1 MESTGGEA
9 TKRML
14 AGSLKGLMAQKPLNK
29 ISIREITEGC
39 GVNRQTFY
47 YHFEDIYDLLQW
59 MYRQEAISLLA
70 KREGMLVWQD
80 GLLQLFRYLEENREV
95 CLCTLDSLGHNY
107 LRRFFYGDIYDILYR
122 TIETLAQ
129 NLDDENLKS
138 FVTDF
143 YVTAL
148 AGLVE
153 NWLRGYLTQTPEEL
167 VRLVD
172 TMLQDHYA
180 GARLRQKGTVD
191 SIN

>member
-47 YHFEDIYDLLQW
+47 YHFEDIYDLVQW

-70 KREGMLVWQD
+70 EREGMLVWQD

-107 LRRFFYGDIYDILYR
+107 LRRFFYGDIHDILHR

-129 NLDDENLKS
+129 DLDDKDRKN
-138 FVTDF
+138 FATDF
-143 YVTAL
+143 YVAAL

-167 VRLVD
+167 VKLVD
-172 TMLQDHYA
+172 AILQDHYA
-180 GARLRQKGTVD
+180 GARLRQKGAVD